1 MASAPPAGPAD
12 GLVAEGAWM
21 LVNVQALRG
30 LAALLVVFVHLEVL
44 ARLAGLP
51 AGLTVFGN
59 AGVDVFF
66 VISGLIMV
74 VTTSGRK
81 QTPQG
86 FLRNRLTRIAPLYW
100 AITLAVF
107 ALAMVAPRLLQSTT
121 ADPAHLLKSLAF
133 IPYERGDGTMH
144 PVVFVG
150 WTLNYEM
157 AFYVIF
163 ALGLMLPGR
172 LAGLALSIGVLAAA
186 AAFGQIVQPKDP
198 ILAFYTTPMILE
210 FGAGMALGALFVR
223 DRLPKAPRWGWPAAA
238 LGAAAFTVMLAG
250 PWLWPQVDRAVMFG
264 APALVIVACGL
275 VAERAGL
282 ALKQGWI
289 QLLGAASYSIYLSHF
304 FCTQAMTKAAERLA
318 GLGPVA
324 MWAFV
329 PAIFIRVAVV
339 GVLVHRRV
347 ELPLTDLARR
357 CIAPLGPRPRPTIAG
372 GAW

>member
-1 MASAPPAGPAD
+1 
-12 GLVAEGAWM
+12 M

-51 AGLTVFGN
+51 AGMTVFGN
-59 AGVDVFF
+59 CGVDIFF

-100 AITLAVF
+100 AVTLAVF
-107 ALAMVAPRLLQSTT
+107 ALAMAAPSLLQSTT
-121 ADPAHLLKSLAF
+121 ADPVHLLKSLAF

-163 ALGLMLPGR
+163 ALGLTLPSR
-172 LAGLALSIGVLAAA
+172 LAGLALSIVVLVAA
-186 AAFGQIVQPKDP
+186 AAFGQIAAPQNP

-210 FGAGMALGALFVR
+210 FGAGMVLGALFVR
-223 DRLPKAPRWGWPAAA
+223 ERLPKSQAWGVPAVA
-238 LGAAAFTVMLAG
+238 LGALALVVMLAG
-250 PWLWPQVDRAVMFG
+250 PWLWPGVDRAVMFG
-264 APALVIVACGL
+264 IPAVVIVTCGL

-304 FCTQAMTKAAERLA
+304 FCTQVVTKAAERLA
-318 GLGPVA
+318 GLGPLA
-324 MWAFV
+324 MWALV
-329 PAIFIRVAVV
+329 PVVFLLVALV
-339 GVLVHRRV
+339 GVFVHRRV
-347 ELPLTDLARR
+347 ELPLTELARR

>member
-1 MASAPPAGPAD
+1 
-12 GLVAEGAWM
+12 M

-51 AGLTVFGN
+51 AGLTAFGN
-59 AGVDVFF
+59 CGVDVFF

-74 VTTSGRK
+74 VTTSGKK

-100 AITLAVF
+100 AITLVVF
-107 ALAMVAPRLLQSTT
+107 AIALIAPALLQNTT
-121 ADPAHLLKSLAF
+121 ADPIHLLKSLAF
-133 IPYERGDGTMH
+133 IPHERGDGTMH
-144 PVVFVG
+144 PMVFVG

-163 ALGLMLPGR
+163 AAGLTLPNR
-172 LAGLALSIGVLAAA
+172 LAGLALSIVVLVAAA
-186 AAFGQIVQPKDP
+186 TYGQLAQPKNP
-198 ILAFYTTPMILE
+198 VLAFYTTPMILE

-223 DRLPKAPRWGWPAAA
+223 ERLPKARAWGVPAVI
-238 LGAAAFTVMLAG
+238 LGAAALAVMLAG
-250 PWLWPQVDRAVMFG
+250 PWLWPDVDRAAMFG
-264 APALVIVACGL
+264 IPAVVIVTCGL
-275 VAERAGL
+275 MAERAGL
-282 ALKQGWI
+282 ALNQGWI

-304 FCTQAMTKAAERLA
+304 FCTQVVTKAAEKLA
-318 GLGPVA
+318 GFGPVA
-324 MWAFV
+324 MWALV
-329 PAIFIRVAVV
+329 PVVFLLVAMV
-339 GVLVHRRV
+339 GVFVHRRV

-357 CIAPLGPRPRPTIAG
+357 WIAPLGPRPRPTIAG

>member
-1 MASAPPAGPAD
+1 
-12 GLVAEGAWM
+12 M
-21 LVNVQALRG
+21 LRNVQALRG

-44 ARLAGLP
+44 AKLAQLP

-59 AGVDVFF
+59 CGVDVFF

-107 ALAMVAPRLLQSTT
+107 ALALVAPRLLQNTT
-121 ADPAHLLKSLAF
+121 ADPIHLLKSLAF

-163 ALGLMLPGR
+163 SIGLLLPSR
-172 LAGLALSIGVLAAA
+172 IAGLALSIGLLITAAA
-186 AAFGQIVQPKDP
+186 VGQALQPTNP
-198 ILAFYTTPMILE
+198 LEAFYTTPMILE

-223 DRLPKAPRWGWPAAA
+223 DRLPKGARWGVPAVALGVAA
-238 LGAAAFTVMLAG
+238 LALMLAG
-250 PWLWPQVDRAVMFG
+250 PWLWPQFDRAVMFG
-264 APALVIVACGL
+264 VPALVIVTCGL

-282 ALKQGWI
+282 VLNQGWI
-289 QLLGAASYSIYLSHF
+289 QLLGAASYSIYLTHF
-304 FCTQAMTKAAERLA
+304 FCTQLVTKLAERLA

-324 MWAFV
+324 MWALVPVIFV
-329 PAIFIRVAVV
+329 VVAMV
-339 GVLVHRRV
+339 GILTHKRL
-347 ELPLTDLARR
+347 ELPLTELTRR
-357 CIAPLGPRPRPTIAG
+357 WIAPLGPRPRPTVAG